1 LHQENVEADL
11 QSCFFHPIADF
22 QEIPKKKYT
31 KWFDY
36 DKITTSLFLRARKP
50 GDYLTID
57 DALHTQ
63 SVKQYMINEKIPKAQ
78 RDGMYL
84 LADGAHILWVPG
96 HRVSRQYRVE
106 KNTRRI
112 LEVRLR
118 GGNDG
123 GTDRGIA
130 DGGRG

>member
-1 LHQENVEADL
+1 MLFRSIPENR
-11 QSCFFHPIADF
+11 
-22 QEIPKKKYT
+22 YT

-36 DKITTSLFLRARKP
+36 DKITTSLLLRTRQP

-63 SVKQYMINEKIPKAQ
+63 SVKQYMINEKIPKAK
-78 RDGMYL
+78 RDDMYL

-96 HRVSRQYRVE
+96 HRVSRQYRVK

-118 GGNDG
+118 GGSHG
-123 GTDRGIA
+123 GTDRGIV
-130 DGGRG
+130 DGGRD